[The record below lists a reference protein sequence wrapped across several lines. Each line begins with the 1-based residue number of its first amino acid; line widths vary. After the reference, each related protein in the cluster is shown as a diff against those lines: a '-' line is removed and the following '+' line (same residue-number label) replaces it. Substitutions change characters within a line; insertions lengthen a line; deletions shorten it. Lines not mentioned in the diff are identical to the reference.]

1 MKEAEDTTFIAKTA
15 VDIYWGGRCAPSLC
29 TASDTQGVS
38 PSLHTLVGRDYTA
51 QPGPWPQS
59 DTSSEVGQCQIL
71 P

>member
-51 QPGPWPQS
+51 QPGPWP
-59 DTSSEVGQCQIL
+59 
-71 P
+71 